1 MKYYIIYII
10 FWSWYLIFYTMHII
24 FYLCYIIHIYIYIYL
39 HIYISVVSTCH
50 IYIYDILNIY
60 TMNTDRGR
68 STVKPWLT
76 TIFKLQARLP
86 DRQQKTALSSR
97 LAQLKTSSA
106 ARQLASL
113 DSRASR
119 GIVFDCMMHIH
130 CTILCNVTF
139 SYVSVCVYL
148 SATIYLYIYIY
159 IIYIYILYIYI
170 IYILYILYIYY
181 IYIIYIIYIYIYLIT
196 SLFELS

>member
-1 MKYYIIYII
+1 MRWPLQPLQPLQQTQLQPPFGQSVASLCHPWFTTTNVSYRFPIFETSATALCGTTGILYYAYHILFMLYNTYI
-10 FWSWYLIFYTMHII
+10 FTY
-24 FYLCYIIHIYIYIYL
+24 IHICSIYLSYIYIR
-39 HIYISVVSTCH
+39 YIE
-50 IYIYDILNIY
+50 YIYIY

-148 SATIYLYIYIY
+148 SATIYLYI
-159 IIYIYILYIYI
+159 
-170 IYILYILYIYY
+170 
-181 IYIIYIIYIYIYLIT
+181 
-196 SLFELS
+196 

>member
-24 FYLCYIIHIYIYIYL
+24 FYLCYIIHIYIFTYIHICSIYL
-39 HIYISVVSTCH
+39 S
-50 IYIYDILNIY
+50 YIYDILNIY

-148 SATIYLYIYIY
+148 SATIYLYIYIIYIY
-159 IIYIYILYIYI
+159 IIYIYYIYILYIYI
-170 IYILYILYIYY
+170 IYIYY
-181 IYIIYIIYIYIYLIT
+181 IYIIYILYIYIYLIT

>member
-1 MKYYIIYII
+1 MICYIGYSIIYYILRNMENEILYHLYYI
-10 FWSWYLIFYTMHII
+10 LIMVSYILYYAYHIL
-24 FYLCYIIHIYIYIYL
+24 FMLYNTYIYIYIYL

-119 GIVFDCMMHIH
+119 GIVFW
-130 CTILCNVTF
+130 
-139 SYVSVCVYL
+139 
-148 SATIYLYIYIY
+148 LYDAYP
-159 IIYIYILYIYI
+159 LHN
-170 IYILYILYIYY
+170 
-181 IYIIYIIYIYIYLIT
+181 
-196 SLFELS
+196 FV